1 MRILL
6 VEDEHKVAEF
16 IREGLQE
23 EYYAVDTATDGENG
37 TFLALTE
44 QYDLIILDIMLPKR
58 DGIQVLREIRH
69 AQINTPVL
77 VLTARSTVADKVEGL
92 DSGAD
97 DYLTKPFAFAEL
109 IARVRA
115 LLRRGREEL
124 STKLR
129 VADLI
134 LDTIAHKATRGG
146 QPIELTAKEYALLEY
161 FIRNPNQVLTRTM
174 ISEHVWDYHFSTG
187 TNLID
192 VYVNHLRRKID
203 DNADEKLIQTIRGVG
218 YVLRRP
224 DSET

>member
-37 TFLALTE
+37 AFLALTE
-44 QYDLIILDIMLPKR
+44 QYDLIILDIMLPKQ

-115 LLRRGREEL
+115 LLRRGREEM

-129 VADLI
+129 VADLV

-161 FIRNPNQVLTRTM
+161 FMRNPNQVLTRTM